1 MLAADG
7 ITITSEQPDVLEVIR
22 LTSEDIGRRA
32 AVAEIVLFELVPH
45 QISLEETFMEMT
57 RDAVEYH
64 AQSLAERSAA

>member
-1 MLAADG
+1 
-7 ITITSEQPDVLEVIR
+7 VVEVIG

-64 AQSLAERSAA
+64 TQSHDYLYPP